1 MAFADADEAARQRF
15 GEQRARNSGWD
26 EMTFDCANPKD
37 VRYRDFGILSRNMV
51 AFNPKK
57 VRLATPCVERDI
69 GRNKHRTRPCL
80 AMSLDSKKW
89 QFKIPQSFIDSKHGE
104 MLAPSLTKGVA
115 LQFGLRLDPR
125 WVKDPAMLAYTLDGG
140 EQRARDM
147 VELSRLINT
156 DHICRNP
163 ACINPGHLQL
173 VPQIENTRRDS
184 MRIDR
189 KATRLCLAQGC
200 TLSVSAQFPD
210 GFNLCRPCGGDA
222 PTVNWIGEQIAFA
235 FA

>member
-37 VRYRDFGILSRNMV
+37 ARFRDFGILSRNME

-57 VRLATPCVERDI
+57 LTLATPCVERDV

-80 AMSLDSKKW
+80 TMSLDSKKW
-89 QFKIPQSFIDSKHGE
+89 QFKIPQSFIDSKHGD

-125 WVKDPAMLAYTLDGG
+125 WVK
-140 EQRARDM
+140 
-147 VELSRLINT
+147 
-156 DHICRNP
+156 
-163 ACINPGHLQL
+163 
-173 VPQIENTRRDS
+173 TRRRWPTRWTVGSNGPGTWWNSADS
-184 MRIDR
+184 STPTTFAETVRASTQGTCNWFR
-189 KATRLCLAQGC
+189 RSRTRGATQCGSTAKQRGC
-200 TLSVSAQFPD
+200 ASHGA
-210 GFNLCRPCGGDA
+210 A
-222 PTVNWIGEQIAFA
+222 I
-235 FA
+235 